1 MLPMTGPLAGLRVIE
16 FAGIGPGPYACL
28 LLAELGAEVIRV
40 DRPSAGGLFD
50 AEVLN
55 RSRPTIAV
63 DLKSPAGVETV
74 LRLIEGADVVV
85 EGLRPG
91 VMERLGLGP
100 EECLGRNPRLIYGRM
115 TGWGQTGPL
124 ASAAGHDITYAA
136 LTGALHA
143 TGSADKPR
151 NAVNLVADFGG
162 GTLFLVMGI
171 LAAVFER
178 GVSGRG
184 QVVDAAMVDGAA
196 SLMTM
201 VYGLQA
207 AGLWQDRREANL
219 LDGGAP
225 FYDTYECA
233 DGKHVAV
240 GALEHQFFAELMKHT
255 GLSFEQWDV
264 ARWPEMRA
272 ALTEVFRSRTRD
284 EWAAVFEGTDA
295 CVAPVLS
302 LVEAPAHPHNVARGV
317 FAPYRDGVAPRVAPV
332 FSRTPALPPGEV
344 HAAGQDTR
352 TVLLAAG
359 FGEAE
364 VDALLEQGVV
374 TQA

>member
-1 MLPMTGPLAGLRVIE
+1 MTGPLAGLRVIE

-40 DRPSAGGLFD
+40 DRPKAGGLD
-50 AEVLN
+50 TAALN
-55 RSRPTIAV
+55 RSRPNIAV
-63 DLKSPAGVETV
+63 DLKTPAGLEVV
-74 LRLIEGADVVV
+74 LRLIDDADVVV

-100 EECLGRNPRLIYGRM
+100 DACLERNPRLVYGRM
-115 TGWGQTGPL
+115 TGWGQRGPL
-124 ASAAGHDITYAA
+124 AERAGHDITYAA
-136 LTGALHA
+136 LSGALHA
-143 TGSADKPR
+143 TGSAGKPR

-171 LAAVFER
+171 LAAIFER

-184 QVVDAAMVDGAA
+184 QVVDAAMVDGAT

-201 VYGLQA
+201 VYGMKA
-207 AGLWQDRREANL
+207 DGMWQDRREANL

-240 GALEHQFFAELMKHT
+240 GALEHQFFAELMEGT
-255 GLSFEQWDV
+255 GLEFDQFDI
-264 ARWPEMRA
+264 ARWPQMRA
-272 ALTEVFRSRTRD
+272 ALIETFRSRTRD
-284 EWAAVFEGTDA
+284 EWAQVFDPTDA

-302 LVEAPAHPHNVARGV
+302 LEEAPAHPHNLARGL
-317 FAPYRDGVAPRVAPV
+317 FAPYGGGQVPRIAPV

-344 HAAGQDTR
+344 HVAGQDTR
-352 TVLLAAG
+352 AVLRAAG
-359 FGEAE
+359 FAEAE
-364 VDALLEQGVV
+364 VEALLEQGAV

>member
-1 MLPMTGPLAGLRVIE
+1 MMRVMTGPLAGLRVIE

-40 DRPSAGGLFD
+40 DRLGKGQLD
-50 AEVLN
+50 AAVLN
-55 RSRPTIAV
+55 RSRPNIAV
-63 DLKSPAGVETV
+63 DLKNAAGIETV
-74 LRLIEGADVVV
+74 LRLVEGADVVV

-100 EECLGRNPRLIYGRM
+100 DVCLERNPRLVYGRM
-115 TGWGQTGPL
+115 TGWGQSGPM
-124 ASAAGHDITYAA
+124 ADRAGHDINYAA
-136 LTGALHA
+136 LSGALHA

-171 LAAVFER
+171 LAALHER
-178 GVSGRG
+178 AVSGRG

-201 VYGLQA
+201 VYGMHA
-207 AGLWQDRREANL
+207 EGLWQDRREANL

-240 GALEHQFFAELMKHT
+240 GALEPQFYAELMTVT
-255 GLSFEQWDV
+255 GLDFAQWDV
-264 ARWPEMRA
+264 ARWPELRA
-272 ALTEVFRSRTRD
+272 ALTEVFKRKTRD
-284 EWAAVFEGTDA
+284 EWAALFEPTDA

-302 LVEAPAHPHNVARGV
+302 LAEAPTHPHNVARGLFTAYGEGQV
-317 FAPYRDGVAPRVAPV
+317 PRIAPV
-332 FSRTPALPPGEV
+332 FSRTPTLPPGEV

-352 TVLLAAG
+352 AVLLGAG
-359 FGEAE
+359 FSEAE
-364 VDALLEQGVV
+364 VVALLEQGAVA
-374 TQA
+374 QR

>member
-1 MLPMTGPLAGLRVIE
+1 
-16 FAGIGPGPYACL
+16 
-28 LLAELGAEVIRV
+28 VIRV
-40 DRPSAGGLFD
+40 DRPSAGGLD

-55 RSRPTIAV
+55 RSRPNIAV
-63 DLKSPAGVETV
+63 DLKSPAAVETV

-100 EECLGRNPRLIYGRM
+100 EECLARNPRLVYGRM
-115 TGWGQTGPL
+115 TGWGQSGPL

-151 NAVNLVADFGG
+151 NAVNLIADFGG

-225 FYDTYECA
+225 FYDTYACA
-233 DGKHVAV
+233 DGRHVAV

-264 ARWPEMRA
+264 ARWPQMRT
-272 ALTEVFRSRTRD
+272 ALTEVFGSRTRD
-284 EWAAVFEGTDA
+284 EWAAAFEGTDA

-302 LVEAPAHPHNVARGV
+302 LAEAPGHPHNVARGV
-317 FAPYRDGVAPRVAPV
+317 FSPYRDGVAPRVAPV

-344 HAAGQDTR
+344 HTAGQDTR

-359 FGEAE
+359 FGETE

-374 TQA
+374 TQT

>member
-40 DRPSAGGLFD
+40 DRPSAGGLD

-55 RSRPTIAV
+55 RSRPNIAV

-100 EECLGRNPRLIYGRM
+100 EECLARNPRLVYGRM
-115 TGWGQTGPL
+115 TGWGQSGPL

-151 NAVNLVADFGG
+151 NAVNLIADFGG

-225 FYDTYECA
+225 FYDTYACA
-233 DGKHVAV
+233 DGRHVAV

-272 ALTEVFRSRTRD
+272 ALTEVFGSRTRD
-284 EWAAVFEGTDA
+284 EWAAAFEGTDA

-302 LVEAPAHPHNVARGV
+302 LAEAPGHPHNVARGI
-317 FAPYRDGVAPRVAPV
+317 FSPYRDGVTPRVAPV

-344 HAAGQDTR
+344 RTAGQDTR

-374 TQA
+374 TQT

>member
-1 MLPMTGPLAGLRVIE
+1 MLPMSGPLAGLRVIE

-40 DRPSAGGLFD
+40 DRPAAGGLD

-91 VMERLGLGP
+91 LMERLGLGP
-100 EECLGRNPRLIYGRM
+100 EECLARNPRLVYGRM

-124 ASAAGHDITYAA
+124 ASTAGHDITYAA

-151 NAVNLVADFGG
+151 NAVNLIADFGG

-225 FYDTYECA
+225 FYDTYACA

-255 GLSFEQWDV
+255 GLSFEQWDM
-264 ARWPEMRA
+264 AAWPAMRT
-272 ALTEVFRSRTRD
+272 ALTEVFGSRTRD
-284 EWAAVFEGTDA
+284 EWAALFEGTDA

-302 LVEAPAHPHNVARGV
+302 LAEAPAHPHNIARGI
-317 FAPYRDGVAPRVAPV
+317 FAPYREGVAPRIAPV
-332 FSRTPALPPGEV
+332 FSRTPTLPPGEI

-352 TVLLAAG
+352 EVLLAAG
-359 FGEAE
+359 FGAAE
-364 VDALLEQGVV
+364 VDALLQQGVV